1 MYVNA
6 PLRKK
11 INDPTVTTV
20 IVIVIALFIFL
31 EQDVRRGMRR
41 K

>member
-1 MYVNA
+1 MYVNT

-11 INDPTVTTV
+11 IHSPTVTTV